1 MGQHVSAA
9 GEGAPLSAD
18 TLIPT
23 AGQVIVS
30 ALPACAV
37 AIISIPLLAL
47 FLPPDVAEQ
56 RTPWLLLIF
65 LASVG
70 AAGIVYHFTTG
81 PRPRVDEKVLEAQW
95 KRAFAAAA
103 TSGSLPPHPD
113 VHVAAGVAACR
124 VIGGFMLMVATLLG
138 TVLCAFIRPELSW
151 WDWGAIGL
159 LTMAIVSAFSL
170 RGAWTYLKVLHAD
183 AQAR

>member
-1 MGQHVSAA
+1 M
-9 GEGAPLSAD
+9 
-18 TLIPT
+18 
-23 AGQVIVS
+23 
-30 ALPACAV
+30 
-37 AIISIPLLAL
+37 AIISIPLLAF
-47 FLPPDVAEQ
+47 FLPPDAAEQ
-56 RTPWLLLIF
+56 RTPWLLLIL
-65 LASVG
+65 LATFGVT
-70 AAGIVYHFTTG
+70 AIVYHFTKA
-81 PRPRVDEKVLEAQW
+81 PRPRADEKVLMAQW
-95 KRAFAAAA
+95 KRAFNSAA

-170 RGAWTYLKVLHAD
+170 RGAWT
-183 AQAR
+183 

>member
-1 MGQHVSAA
+1 MDQHASAA
-9 GEGAPLSAD
+9 GENAPLSAD

-23 AGQVIVS
+23 AGQVIVRT
-30 ALPACAV
+30 LPACAV
-37 AIISIPLLAL
+37 AILSIPLLAF

-70 AAGIVYHFTTG
+70 VAGIVYHFTKV
-81 PRPRVDEKVLEAQW
+81 PRPRVEERALDAQW
-95 KRAFAAAA
+95 KRTFDSAA

-113 VHVAAGVAACR
+113 VRVAAGAAACR

-151 WDWGAIGL
+151 WDWGAIGF
-159 LTMAIVSAFSL
+159 LTMAVVSAFSL
-170 RGAWTYLKVLHAD
+170 RKACAYLNVLHVD